1 VVHGKI
7 LKFFNERSNKSDQMS
22 AKKAVSKNE
31 QTRSSGSDSVPCS
44 RAHCPNVGGWKTC
57 NAAAKQYVLKLD
69 SLYHSQSG
77 FKNHS
82 IIAPLCKKCAKE
94 LKARICPAN
103 VRGHAAPGQAPKI
116 DQTASSA
123 SHVPAC

>member
-1 VVHGKI
+1 MQRIAEGKATHSGD
-7 LKFFNERSNKSDQMS
+7 KRSNKSDQMS

-31 QTRSSGSDSVPCS
+31 QPRSSGADSVPCS
-44 RAHCPNVGGWKTC
+44 RAHCANVGGWQTC
-57 NAAAKQYVLKLD
+57 KAPAKQYVLKLD

-77 FKNHS
+77 FTNHS

-103 VRGHAAPGQAPKI
+103 A
-116 DQTASSA
+116 
-123 SHVPAC
+123 